1 MAVCQYQMCCM
12 THRYR
17 EQAPSHSKPA
27 SADKKEFAHYMAV
40 PDDSPSDESLLA
52 RYRTGDA
59 GAFEVLYTRH
69 RQGLYRFLLS
79 LSNKAELTEEIYQD
93 TWLSLIRSNTQPQG
107 RASFRTWLFQIAR
120 NRLIDHWR
128 KHGIHYPLHDSYD
141 EQVHA
146 QPDSSAGPE
155 QQLSLS
161 RDNARLDAALQDLP
175 EDQREVFLLRL
186 HGELEVPQIAALT
199 GAPLETVKS
208 RLRYAQQK
216 LRRLLAEEIPV

>member
-1 MAVCQYQMCCM
+1 MP
-12 THRYR
+12 
-17 EQAPSHSKPA
+17 APNDP
-27 SADKKEFAHYMAV
+27 
-40 PDDSPSDESLLA
+40 PSDEALLT

-59 GAFEVLYTRH
+59 AAFEALYARH
-69 RQGLYRFLLS
+69 RQGLYRFLVA
-79 LSNKAELTEEIYQD
+79 LSNKAELAEEIYQE
-93 TWLSLIRSNTQPQG
+93 TWLSLIRSSTQPQG

-120 NRLIDHWR
+120 NRLIDYWR
-128 KHGIHYPLHDSYD
+128 KHGIHNPLHDSYD
-141 EQVHA
+141 EQLHA
-146 QPDSSAGPE
+146 QPDDSAGPE

-161 RDNARLDAALQDLP
+161 RDQARLDAALQGLP

-186 HGELEVPQIAALT
+186 HGDLEVPQIAALT